1 MTLNPTPEGFENVF
15 AALYDDPA
23 TVARHTLAAELLMA
37 LRRHLRT
44 WALPPA
50 AAAAPLGISRAR
62 LGDIQAARAER
73 FTLEELL
80 GLGATAGL
88 CPRLR
93 VEPAAAEGDR
103 QVQGQEGGKTVGGEL
118 TP

>member
-1 MTLNPTPEGFENVF
+1 MTADPAPESFGNVF

-37 LRRHLRT
+37 LRRQLIA
-44 WALPPA
+44 WALPPPA
-50 AAAAPLGISRAR
+50 AAARLSISRAR

-73 FTLEELL
+73 FTLDELL
-80 GLGATAGL
+80 GLAATAGL
-88 CPRLR
+88 RPRLS
-93 VEPAAAEGDR
+93 VGPAAPAAEGDGR
-103 QVQGQEGGKTVGGEL
+103 AGGETSGGEL